1 MGEQTQGRQLLQA
14 ALNAQIK
21 SQCTECLC
29 NADGTRRPGCSLLG
43 SQAAASWHKPHSPRA
58 IQPSCS
64 PRGLHVPCH
73 AGYNLWERQGWFCI
87 PSAGGFMSLLNSTSG
102 KNPAITQHIPS
113 PGGDL
118 KPTHPWEWAM
128 GCGREEPEG
137 GGGGGDVC
145 SRAVCL
151 QDAD

>member
-1 MGEQTQGRQLLQA
+1 
-14 ALNAQIK
+14 
-21 SQCTECLC
+21 
-29 NADGTRRPGCSLLG
+29 
-43 SQAAASWHKPHSPRA
+43 
-58 IQPSCS
+58 
-64 PRGLHVPCH
+64 
-73 AGYNLWERQGWFCI
+73 
-87 PSAGGFMSLLNSTSG
+87 MSLLNSTGG

-137 GGGGGDVC
+137 GGGDVC